1 MLIGGVAVIARGVP
15 RFTKDVDATVRAD
28 GLPLDGALRVLAR
41 HGLEPRVPGP
51 REFARRSQMLLLR
64 HQPTKVDVD
73 LSLAWLPFERDA
85 IDRAESLSLGG
96 IEIPV
101 ARPEDL
107 IVYKVVAWRLLD
119 RDDVE
124 KLLLRYAKRMD
135 LGRVRRLVV
144 EFAAILEVPERVAEF
159 DRLVKSALAERIG
172 IPRKSKP
179 RRRQAAA
186 ARPRRKH
193 P

>member
-1 MLIGGVAVIARGVP
+1 
-15 RFTKDVDATVRAD
+15 
-28 GLPLDGALRVLAR
+28 
-41 HGLEPRVPGP
+41 
-51 REFARRSQMLLLR
+51 
-64 HQPTKVDVD
+64 
-73 LSLAWLPFERDA
+73 
-85 IDRAESLSLGG
+85 
-96 IEIPV
+96 
-101 ARPEDL
+101 
-107 IVYKVVAWRLLD
+107 
-119 RDDVE
+119 
-124 KLLLRYAKRMD
+124 
-135 LGRVRRLVV
+135 LVV